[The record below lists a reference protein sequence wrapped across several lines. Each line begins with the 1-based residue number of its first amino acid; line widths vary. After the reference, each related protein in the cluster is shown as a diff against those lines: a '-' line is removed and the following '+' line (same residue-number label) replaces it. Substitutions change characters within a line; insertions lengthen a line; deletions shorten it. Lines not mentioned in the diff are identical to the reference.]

1 MYRDIGAT
9 NVLPQKG
16 VLFLGGHQNM
26 TKKLRQQFPKWT
38 FVSDDQLKRCGSIK
52 HTLVFYW
59 TGHGSH
65 KLMRYVYSK
74 LPENASKQPLSNIDV
89 RYAGGAPLM
98 YGVPYRS
105 EASKSPHPFFFIKV
119 KGKWCCKKTNAFDC
133 LFTTPPKSG
142 DFLSVLT
149 EYSLLFLPYG
159 NYKSRRVTRERMKY
173 EKKFTEK

>member
-74 LPENASKQPLSNIDV
+74 LPENASIIYVTATNLPL
-89 RYAGGAPLM
+89 
-98 YGVPYRS
+98 
-105 EASKSPHPFFFIKV
+105 
-119 KGKWCCKKTNAFDC
+119 
-133 LFTTPPKSG
+133 
-142 DFLSVLT
+142 
-149 EYSLLFLPYG
+149 LLQEMQCTYQRTV
-159 NYKSRRVTRERMKY
+159 S
-173 EKKFTEK
+173 